1 MDRVELR
8 VYNRAP
14 AALCKGACESI
25 CPRNGPDPSSE
36 ISMNLSQT
44 NETAA
49 AAPGVRALGFLSDH
63 RLASTPVNY
72 WVAHDYLG
80 GDNTGL
86 GSAIDEALASAVG
99 LDDFVM
105 HELYEQHVAGES
117 FRRFRG
123 MGEDIDKLLGGLLDN
138 VRSADRSTSGFQAS
152 LTENITRLDKAQDP
166 ADLRAVAQNLLQATV
181 AANASNAALQKD
193 LEATEQEAQQL
204 RSELDKHRREAMTD
218 PLTGLLNR
226 RGMEIETARVID
238 FAPGSDAAMLVM
250 DIDHFKKINDTYG
263 HAVGDVVIRKV
274 AETMAEIAP
283 GEAVTARFGGEEFV
297 ILLPGASCDAARALA
312 EKVRTTIARLRLV
325 RRHDKLAIAPFTIS
339 VGVAARAH
347 EEPVAALFDRAD
359 KALYEAKHGGRN
371 RVVTAA

>member
-1 MDRVELR
+1 
-8 VYNRAP
+8 
-14 AALCKGACESI
+14 
-25 CPRNGPDPSSE
+25 
-36 ISMNLSQT
+36 MNLSQT

-49 AAPGVRALGFLSDH
+49 ADPGARALGFLAEH
-63 RLASTPVNY
+63 RLAPTPVNY

-80 GDNTGL
+80 GDNAGL
-86 GSAIDEALASAVG
+86 GSAIDEALASVVA
-99 LDDFVM
+99 LDDFVVR
-105 HELYEQHVAGES
+105 ELYEQHVAGES

-123 MGEDIDKLLGGLLDN
+123 MGEDIDKLLG
-138 VRSADRSTSGFQAS
+138 
-152 LTENITRLDKAQDP
+152 ENITRLDKSQDP
-166 ADLRAVAQNLLQATV
+166 VGLRTVAQNLLQATA

-193 LEATEQEAQQL
+193 LEATELEAQLL

-226 RGMEIETARVID
+226 RGMEIETARMID
-238 FAPGSDAAMLVM
+238 SAPDSDAAMLVM

-274 AETMAEIAP
+274 AETIAEVAP

-297 ILLPGASCDAARALA
+297 IVLPGASCDTARTLA
-312 EKVRTTIARLRLV
+312 EKVRTAIARLRLV
-325 RRHDKLAIAPFTIS
+325 RRQDKLAIAPFTVS
-339 VGVAARAH
+339 VGVAMRAP

>member
-1 MDRVELR
+1 
-8 VYNRAP
+8 
-14 AALCKGACESI
+14 
-25 CPRNGPDPSSE
+25 
-36 ISMNLSQT
+36 MNLSQT

-49 AAPGVRALGFLSDH
+49 ADPGARALGFLAEH
-63 RLASTPVNY
+63 RLAPTPVNY

-80 GDNTGL
+80 GDNAGL
-86 GSAIDEALASAVG
+86 GSAIDEALASVVA
-99 LDDFVM
+99 LDDFVVR
-105 HELYEQHVAGES
+105 ELYEQHVAGES

-123 MGEDIDKLLGGLLDN
+123 MGEDIDKLLGVLLDN
-138 VRSADRSTSGFQAS
+138 VRNADRNTSGFQAS
-152 LTENITRLDKAQDP
+152 LTENITRLDKSQDP
-166 ADLRAVAQNLLQATV
+166 VGLRTVAQNLLQATA

-193 LEATEQEAQQL
+193 LEATELEAQLL

-226 RGMEIETARVID
+226 RGMEIETARMID
-238 FAPGSDAAMLVM
+238 SAPDSDAAMLVM

-274 AETMAEIAP
+274 AETIAEVAP

-297 ILLPGASCDAARALA
+297 IVLPGASCDTARTLA
-312 EKVRTTIARLRLV
+312 EKVRTAIARLRLV
-325 RRHDKLAIAPFTIS
+325 RRQDKLAIAPFTVS
-339 VGVAARAH
+339 VGVAMRAP